1 MSKMWGGSVK
11 TSTKKVKKDHV
22 KKDKNKNYFDK
33 FKGGR

>member
-11 TSTKKVKKDHV
+11 ATKKVKKDRI